1 MTTEA
6 REARQQ
12 ARRLLSSV
20 QVWRSEL
27 AEALGPAPG
36 EPAQRLLAVLD
47 EAATVLD
54 EAATALDEAATTL
67 IGRRTP
73 EATKTAIRDTFF
85 LTDRSSDVVQALG
98 PTLARHVAA
107 RMARALEGDTEPVRL
122 WTPELLAATTSR
134 VKEIVEFALRAVELA
149 PHLTSEERQTHAAA
163 VTAVGR
169 SLDTS
174 AASPILTADS
184 RLASVVGRF
193 HNEVVARQTAIA
205 STLEPRAQDAQARWR
220 SVEDEAWRHGESPL
234 YGGRGCGTVALTV
247 MGTTLLALI
256 LHGQTMGLIL
266 AVVAAG
272 GVIVWAYVNFVWGPN
287 VAERYGRVT
296 DEAKS
301 LVQTADAFRKNFLVY
316 NAKVGDLKGRIRE
329 GPPRA
334 TG

>member
-27 AEALGPAPG
+27 AEVLGPAPG
-36 EPAQRLLAVLD
+36 EPAQRLLTALD

-54 EAATALDEAATTL
+54 EAATALDKQ
-67 IGRRTP
+67 RTP
-73 EATKTAIRDTFF
+73 EAAKTAVQDTFF
-85 LTDRSSDVVQALG
+85 LTDRSSDVVQVLG
-98 PTLARHVAA
+98 PTLARHIAA
-107 RMARALEGDTEPVRL
+107 RMAIAFTGDTDEPVRL

-174 AASPILTADS
+174 PVSSILTADS

-205 STLEPRAQDAQARWR
+205 STLEPRAQDAQTRWR
-220 SVEDEAWRHGESPL
+220 SVEDEAWRHGESTL

-256 LHGQTMGLIL
+256 LHGQTIRLIL

-272 GVIVWAYVNFVWGPN
+272 GAIVWAYVNFVWGPN

-301 LVQTADAFRKNFLVY
+301 LVQAADAFRKNFLVY

-329 GPPRA
+329 GPPGA